1 MRNLPDNEKRLLYDS
16 LENLII
22 TLVLGISKFLY
33 CSDKRFH
40 PASLWVI
47 TTHLF
52 ADEPN
57 NCHSLKEAAAILIFV
72 LICDDKT
79 WKHAKELSA
88 SPPHHSP
95 SRSTSVIFSFH
106 DVMKNDKY
114 TSFHD
119 EWFHFGFSFH
129 IKSTWQANWKQV
141 RELITNASR
150 SHHVFDILREHLHI
164 VLCSF
169 PPSARRLAI
178 FYDVMKNFVEIKAK
192 PKELVVF
199 FACVAGKANTFF
211 REVKLNFRVKRGKI
225 R

>member
-1 MRNLPDNEKRLLYDS
+1 M
-16 LENLII
+16 
-22 TLVLGISKFLY
+22 
-33 CSDKRFH
+33 
-40 PASLWVI
+40 
-47 TTHLF
+47 
-52 ADEPN
+52 
-57 NCHSLKEAAAILIFV
+57 
-72 LICDDKT
+72 KT
-79 WKHAKELSA
+79 WLSA

-169 PPSARRLAI
+169 PPSARRTCNILWCDEKLCRDKGKAERARRFLCLCGGKGKHVFPRSEI
-178 FYDVMKNFVEIKAK
+178 KFQSQTRENKIKNFLEHFSRSWFRAK
-192 PKELVVF
+192 CL
-199 FACVAGKANTFF
+199 
-211 REVKLNFRVKRGKI
+211 
-225 R
+225 